1 MKYGQLALSHHDRN
15 FGPFDFAEKETTTSS
30 ITIARQPEPSQAT
43 CSGDTTMRNSQ
54 YRRRKMEPV
63 IFTSSKCAVAIPVRN
78 TLLRDALRQASLEP
92 EVCAIRYKQAPDVH
106 AVQVSLTGVILD
118 RVDGTFLL
126 AISKVRPSCDEKQL
140 EQFKRMLESR
150 GLKLLER
157 DESDI
162 KSEPLFSNTAEI
174 WIHESYQVP
183 LKDRLKIAAALE
195 DGPQSIMD
203 LEDRARPNCDIF
215 CAVCSLACE
224 NLVEIDLRDAPLGLN
239 TVVRGRRAADI
250 RGRSHSGY

>member
-1 MKYGQLALSHHDRN
+1 
-15 FGPFDFAEKETTTSS
+15 
-30 ITIARQPEPSQAT
+30 
-43 CSGDTTMRNSQ
+43 MRNSQ
-54 YRRRKMEPV
+54 YRRKMEPV

-92 EVCAIRYKQAPDVH
+92 EVCAIRYTQAPDLH
-106 AVQVSLTGVILD
+106 AAQVSLTGVILD

-126 AISKVRPSCDEKQL
+126 AISKVRPGRDQ
-140 EQFKRMLESR
+140 EQFRQFERMLESR

-174 WIHESYQVP
+174 WFHESYPVP

-195 DGPQSIMD
+195 DGPQSIAD
-203 LEDRARPNCDIF
+203 IEDRARPNCDIF
-215 CAVCSLACE
+215 CAICLLACE
-224 NLVEIDLRDAPLGLN
+224 NLVEIYIRDAPLGLN
-239 TVVRGRRAADI
+239 TVVRSRRAADI
-250 RGRSHSGY
+250 RGRSYGDY